1 MFFFLSK
8 ILGFFSEPSNL
19 LLTVGLAGV
28 ALWFTRFARIGRW
41 ITAACLVLLALF
53 GLSPLGNALILPL
66 EQRFPAWT
74 DDGGPAPAGIVV
86 LGGAID
92 EVVAAARG
100 ETSLNEAAER
110 MTAAVDLAK
119 RYPDTRIVF
128 TGGNAR
134 PLFGARTEAEFAGR
148 LLEQLGV
155 APGQVV
161 LEDRSRNTIENAE
174 FTRALVIPKPGERW
188 LLVTSAYHM
197 PRAVGVFRQ
206 AGFPVEAYPVD
217 WRTRGPADLWRPFD
231 RASDGLRRTDVA
243 LREWTGLVVYWLI
256 GRTSALLPAP

>member
-1 MFFFLSK
+1 MFFFFSK
-8 ILGFFSEPSNL
+8 TLGFFSEPSNL
-19 LLTVGLAGV
+19 LLTIGLVGV

-41 ITAACLVLLALF
+41 MTAACVVLLALF
-53 GLSPLGNALILPL
+53 GLSPFGNALILPL

-74 DDGGPAPAGIVV
+74 DDGGPMPAGVVV

-92 EVVAAARG
+92 EIVGTARN

-110 MTAAVDLAK
+110 MTVAVDLAR
-119 RYPDTRIVF
+119 RYPNARIVF

-148 LLEQLGV
+148 LFERLGV
-155 APGQVV
+155 RPDQIV
-161 LEDRSRNTIENAE
+161 LEDRSRNTVENAE
-174 FTRALVIPKPGERW
+174 FTKALVMPKPGERW

-197 PRAVGVFRQ
+197 PRAIGVFRQ
-206 AGFPVEAYPVD
+206 AGFSVEAYPVD
-217 WRTRGPADLWRPFD
+217 WRTRGPVDLWRPFD

-243 LREWTGLVVYWLI
+243 MREWTGLVVYWLTR
-256 GRTSALLPAP
+256 RTSALFPAP

>member
-8 ILGFFSEPSNL
+8 TLGFFSEPSNL
-19 LLTVGLAGV
+19 LLTIGLAGV

-41 ITAACLVLLALF
+41 MTAACVVLLTVF
-53 GLSPLGNALILPL
+53 GLSPFGNALILPL

-74 DDGGPAPAGIVV
+74 ADRGPAPAGIVA

-92 EVVAAARG
+92 EVVGTARN

-110 MTAAVDLAK
+110 MTVAVDLAR
-119 RYPDTRIVF
+119 RYPNARIVF

-148 LLEQLGV
+148 LFERLGV
-155 APGQVV
+155 RPDQIV
-161 LEDRSRNTIENAE
+161 LEDRSRNTVENAE
-174 FTRALVIPKPGERW
+174 FTKALVMPKPGERW

-197 PRAVGVFRQ
+197 PRAIGVFRQ
-206 AGFPVEAYPVD
+206 AGFSVEAYPVD
-217 WRTRGPADLWRPFD
+217 WRTRGPVDLWRPFD

-243 LREWTGLVVYWLI
+243 MREWTGLVVYWLT
-256 GRTSALLPAP
+256 GCTSALFPAP